1 MFDSQSGT
9 GRDESLFAEGD
20 SRNSPRWSSRRGRLI
35 ATRPTDEPCP
45 GGPDELLG
53 SGGSRA
59 PYPAGRER
67 DVRPP
72 PGHRHPPRGG
82 APRQRGPPPGARIR
96 GGRADEPPTPP
107 RPHPPAPPP
116 PPNR

>member
-59 PYPAGRER
+59 PSPPGRGREGTPPR
-67 DVRPP
+67 APRPP
-72 PGHRHPPRGG
+72 PPG
-82 APRQRGPPPGARIR
+82 GPPPASG
-96 GGRADEPPTPP
+96 P
-107 RPHPPAPPP
+107 RPRGRVRAGGPRQPPP
-116 PPNR
+116 PPG

>member
-45 GGPDELLG
+45 GRPDELLG
-53 SGGSRA
+53 SGGA
-59 PYPAGRER
+59 
-67 DVRPP
+67 RPP
-72 PGHRHPPRGG
+72 DRRGRG
-82 APRQRGPPPGARIR
+82 RDGPPPTAHGRPAR
-96 GGRADEPPTPP
+96 GGPPPERRPRPRGRVPGGGAHGDATPP
-107 RPHPPAPPP
+107 QP
-116 PPNR
+116 